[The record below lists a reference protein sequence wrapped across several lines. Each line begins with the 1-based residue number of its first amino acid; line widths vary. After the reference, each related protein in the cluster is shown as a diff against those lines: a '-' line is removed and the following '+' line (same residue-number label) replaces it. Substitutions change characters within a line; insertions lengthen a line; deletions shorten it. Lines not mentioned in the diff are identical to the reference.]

1 MRLHQELLHI
11 YLVPRPRCA
20 LFQDLG
26 RRQPQACMSQGAS
39 REIHYAPWPLSSV
52 WLAATTIKHHAVSRG
67 FPASYG
73 SRHATKQATLRK
85 PSENGLGKRQDRR
98 ESQVH
103 RFFYLVSIPTTK
115 FPLSWKIIFC
125 ISLAATQTDIL
136 RPKKKQHLLIH
147 FVKERDKS
155 YTNGIRK
162 SRAFPETSRIK
173 VCTRKQCYS
182 STKSFVIVCR
192 PGDIFFRHS
201 WSYLPSLFTPIIL
214 PQ

>member
-1 MRLHQELLHI
+1 MQCHGVSLL
-11 YLVPRPRCA
+11 VT
-20 LFQDLG
+20 G
-26 RRQPQACMSQGAS
+26 
-39 REIHYAPWPLSSV
+39 V
-52 WLAATTIKHHAVSRG
+52 
-67 FPASYG
+67 
-73 SRHATKQATLRK
+73 
-85 PSENGLGKRQDRR
+85 
-98 ESQVH
+98 
-103 RFFYLVSIPTTK
+103 
-115 FPLSWKIIFC
+115 
-125 ISLAATQTDIL
+125 ATQQNKPPWESHQKTDLANGRIGEKAKFIVFFL
-136 RPKKKQHLLIH
+136 SCQYSHNKVSLVLKDHFLYFSCCNTNWNSTTEKKQHLLIH
-147 FVKERDKS
+147 FVEERDKS

>member
-85 PSENGLGKRQDRR
+85 PSEMGLGKRQDRR

-103 RFFYLVSIPTTK
+103 RFFFILSV
-115 FPLSWKIIFC
+115 FPQQSFPCLERSFFVFLLLQHKLTFY
-125 ISLAATQTDIL
+125 D
-136 RPKKKQHLLIH
+136 RKK
-147 FVKERDKS
+147 
-155 YTNGIRK
+155 N
-162 SRAFPETSRIK
+162 
-173 VCTRKQCYS
+173 
-182 STKSFVIVCR
+182 ST
-192 PGDIFFRHS
+192 
-201 WSYLPSLFTPIIL
+201 Y
-214 PQ
+214 